1 MRGEDFIEG
10 FWDGSEWLY
19 MIIWGVLP
27 GLAAAASRFEYQG
40 QLWPPA
46 AALCPDSKRGEDQ
59 LPALL
64 VPAERGKVLFIKER
78 YLAGDMGVKNVRT
91 SQSPKTF

>member
-27 GLAAAASRFEYQG
+27 GLAAAQVGVVLRIR
-40 QLWPPA
+40 PPYA
-46 AALCPDSKRGEDQ
+46 PNA
-59 LPALL
+59 
-64 VPAERGKVLFIKER
+64 
-78 YLAGDMGVKNVRT
+78 T
-91 SQSPKTF
+91 SDGSTWL

>member
-1 MRGEDFIEG
+1 MTFVTHHALLTICVVRKPARDLDLRGEDFIEG

-40 QLWPPA
+40 KLWPP
-46 AALCPDSKRGEDQ
+46 
-59 LPALL
+59 
-64 VPAERGKVLFIKER
+64 
-78 YLAGDMGVKNVRT
+78 
-91 SQSPKTF
+91 KT

>member
-40 QLWPPA
+40 QLWPP
-46 AALCPDSKRGEDQ
+46 
-59 LPALL
+59 
-64 VPAERGKVLFIKER
+64 
-78 YLAGDMGVKNVRT
+78 
-91 SQSPKTF
+91 KT

>member
-40 QLWPPA
+40 QLLA
-46 AALCPDSKRGEDQ
+46 AVASKNLIRLYACSSDTE
-59 LPALL
+59 P
-64 VPAERGKVLFIKER
+64 VPR
-78 YLAGDMGVKNVRT
+78 
-91 SQSPKTF
+91 

>member
-1 MRGEDFIEG
+1 MTFVRHHTLLTICVVGEDFIEG

-40 QLWPPA
+40 QLYVA
-46 AALCPDSKRGEDQ
+46 SKNLKR
-59 LPALL
+59 LYACSS
-64 VPAERGKVLFIKER
+64 
-78 YLAGDMGVKNVRT
+78 DMEE
-91 SQSPKTF
+91 